1 MHDYLLRELLPLYR
15 DLYVF
20 GTLWSN
26 SYASSTQ
33 ISDFHQF
40 VSRRKN
46 YESSSIQYFRFL
58 LSLGFSSRSSYLLQ
72 WSSRIHLEWNVL
84 VCLHRD
90 SFSLFVKKK
99 KKNPFAFMLAWFV
112 TLYILIHV
120 NKKKCQ
126 LHIKFS
132 NFARNNE
139 FEWDW
144 TMMSDSY
151 RWTSL
156 MRLSYGSFCFSTRL
170 WR

>member
-72 WSSRIHLEWNVL
+72 WSSRIHLEWTVL

-99 KKNPFAFMLAWFV
+99 KKKPICLHAR
-112 TLYILIHV
+112 LICHS
-120 NKKKCQ
+120 
-126 LHIKFS
+126 LHIDTCQQKEVSTSYQILKF
-132 NFARNNE
+132 
-139 FEWDW
+139 
-144 TMMSDSY
+144 
-151 RWTSL
+151 
-156 MRLSYGSFCFSTRL
+156 C
-170 WR
+170 